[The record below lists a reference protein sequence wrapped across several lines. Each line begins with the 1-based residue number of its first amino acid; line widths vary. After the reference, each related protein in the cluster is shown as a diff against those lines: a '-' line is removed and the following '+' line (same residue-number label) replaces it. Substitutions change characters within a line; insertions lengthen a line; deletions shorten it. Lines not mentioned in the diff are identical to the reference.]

1 MYTIAILSQKG
12 GAGKTTISCA
22 IAVASE
28 RAGKETVVVD
38 LDPQASAS
46 KWADLRESDTPIVT
60 SAHAPRLAPVLAA
73 AREAGADLALIDTAA
88 QIADAAV
95 QAARAADLVL
105 IPCRPSAA
113 DLTAIAASIDIAR
126 IAGTRTIAILN
137 GAPVRNPLVHEAR
150 AAIEGYGIE
159 AAPVVIHQR
168 LDHVHAWTAGLTAQ
182 EYAPKGKAAAELT
195 ELYAWINDA
204 RTNSG

>member
-1 MYTIAILSQKG
+1 MYTIAILSQKE
-12 GAGKTTISCA
+12 GAGKTMIACA

-28 RAGKETVVVD
+28 RAGRETVVVD

-46 KWADLRESDTPIVT
+46 KWADLRETDTPVVT

-73 AREAGADLALIDTAA
+73 AREAGAELAVIDTAP

-105 IPCRPSAA
+105 IPCRPAA
-113 DLTAIAASIDIAR
+113 GDLTAIAASIDIAR

-137 GAPVRNPLVHEAR
+137 AAPVRNPLVHEAR
-150 AAIEGYGIE
+150 TAIEEYGIE

-168 LDHVHAWTAGLTAQ
+168 LDHVHAWTGGLTAQ
-182 EYAPKGKAAAELT
+182 EYAPRGKAAAEFGQ
-195 ELYAWINDA
+195 LYAWIKEA
-204 RTNSG
+204 RTTHG